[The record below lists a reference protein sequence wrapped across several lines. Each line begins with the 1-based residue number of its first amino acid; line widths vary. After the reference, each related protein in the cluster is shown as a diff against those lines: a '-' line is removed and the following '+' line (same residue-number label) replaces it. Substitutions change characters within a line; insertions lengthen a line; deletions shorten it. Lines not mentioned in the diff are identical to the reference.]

1 MSDKE
6 KEILEVLTK
15 AVPNMSEFNKG
26 YLLGMSE
33 AMVANKKDVEETDE
47 ETG

>member
-1 MSDKE
+1 MPDKE

-26 YLLGMSE
+26 YLLGMCE

>member
-1 MSDKE
+1 MPDKE